1 MRRGKLTKKSIL
13 LVISAGF
20 FVLFSFFLDQQVI
33 QKEDKV
39 RNVEI
44 NIQNKI
50 EKVNELSTN
59 SLTVLMLEERA
70 QTLTNHYTFFSTIF
84 YKTYLNLERDDDF
97 KKHFNERARKYLA
110 DFIKYDLNWIL
121 YDLTTIREDTKN
133 MSFYYYEYKDKKL
146 QDKVESLFSFSHDI
160 IGKSIY
166 DKMVRGYVEVDGGF
180 ENEKLE
186 DIKFSSNEIY
196 EIYKY
201 LFQLNKEFAISI
213 KKLNDISNYFD
224 KEEENVTNELD
235 LLTVHGKEE
244 KVLKNYFILTSILT
258 QILSL
263 MALLFL
269 FRNIINERRSL

>member
-1 MRRGKLTKKSIL
+1 MRRGKLTNNSVL
-13 LVISAGF
+13 LVIMAGF
-20 FVLFSFFLDQQVI
+20 FALLSFFLDQRVI
-33 QKEDKV
+33 QKEDTV

-59 SLTVLMLEERA
+59 SLTILNLEERA
-70 QTLTNHYTFFSTIF
+70 QTITNHYTFFSTVF

-97 KKHFNERARKYLA
+97 KKHFNKRARKYLA

-121 YDLTTIREDTKN
+121 YDLTTIKEDTKN
-133 MSFYYYEYKDKKL
+133 MSFYHYEYKDKEL
-146 QDKVESLFSFSHDI
+146 QDKVKSLFSFSHDI

-166 DKMVRGYVEVDGGF
+166 DKMVSGYVEVDGGF
-180 ENEKLE
+180 ENKKLE

-213 KKLNDISNYFD
+213 KKLNDISNHFD
-224 KEEENVTNELD
+224 KEEENADNELG
-235 LLTVHGKEE
+235 LLTVHGKKE
-244 KVLKNYFILTSILT
+244 KILKNYFILISILA

-263 MALLFL
+263 TALLFL
-269 FRNIINERRSL
+269 FRNIIKESL

>member
-97 KKHFNERARKYLA
+97 KKHLRGHE
-110 DFIKYDLNWIL
+110 
-121 YDLTTIREDTKN
+121 TEQGEKN
-133 MSFYYYEYKDKKL
+133 NRPNASVSTR
-146 QDKVESLFSFSHDI
+146 QA
-160 IGKSIY
+160 G
-166 DKMVRGYVEVDGGF
+166 
-180 ENEKLE
+180 
-186 DIKFSSNEIY
+186 KFSGEGFGDQGNHR
-196 EIYKY
+196 KTG
-201 LFQLNKEFAISI
+201 AIAC
-213 KKLNDISNYFD
+213 F
-224 KEEENVTNELD
+224 
-235 LLTVHGKEE
+235 
-244 KVLKNYFILTSILT
+244 
-258 QILSL
+258 
-263 MALLFL
+263 
-269 FRNIINERRSL
+269 